1 MAKEFASL
9 REVQGL
15 VLDLIKVQRNHRIPG
30 EETRENVVEHSFSTA
45 ILCWKLF
52 ESIHP
57 PLSLEKILKYALI
70 HDALERGQKFDTNT
84 YAGQDERTQK
94 KEREA
99 NELLKLKNEFGDFR
113 NFVDTLNTYER
124 LGDEEAIFVWSVDKM
139 QAMILGGIDDW
150 RPYALYGVTYDQF
163 CKKGEEILKRGSSC
177 LYGVIQEVIEESKKT
192 YYDRPREGE
201 A

>member
-9 REVQGL
+9 RDVQSL

-30 EETRENVVEHSFSTA
+30 GEHRENVIEHSFSTA

-52 ESIHP
+52 ESIRP
-57 PLSLEKILKYALI
+57 SLSLEKILKYALI
-70 HDALERGQKFDTNT
+70 HDALERGQEFDINT
-84 YAGQDERTQK
+84 YAGQDERAQK

-99 NELLKLKNEFGDFR
+99 REFLKLKNEFGDFR
-113 NFVDTLNTYER
+113 NFIETLDTYER

-139 QAMILGGIDDW
+139 QAMILGGMDNW

-163 CKKGEEILKRGSSC
+163 CRKGEEALKKGSSC
-177 LYGVIQEVIEESKKT
+177 LRDVIQEVLEESKKT
-192 YYDRPREGE
+192 YYDRPQSL
-201 A
+201 

>member
-1 MAKEFASL
+1 MQK
-9 REVQGL
+9 VQQL
-15 VLDLIKVQRNHRIPG
+15 VLDLIRVQRNHRIPG
-30 EETRENVVEHSFSTA
+30 GETRENVVEHSFSTA
-45 ILCWKLF
+45 VLCWKLF

-70 HDALERGQKFDTNT
+70 HDSLERGQEFDTNT
-84 YAGQDERTQK
+84 YAGQDERVQK

-99 NELLKLKNEFGDFR
+99 REFLKLKNEFGDFR
-113 NFVDTLNTYER
+113 NFIEALDVYER

-139 QAMILGGIDDW
+139 QAMILGGIDNW

-163 CKKGEEILKRGSSC
+163 CRKGEEILKKGSFC
-177 LYGVIQEVIEESKKT
+177 LQGVVQEVLEESKKT
-192 YYDRPREGE
+192 YYDRPRRGG

>member
-1 MAKEFASL
+1 MQK
-9 REVQGL
+9 VQQL
-15 VLDLIKVQRNHRIPG
+15 VLDLIRVKRNHRIPS

-45 ILCWKLF
+45 VLCWKLF

-70 HDALERGQKFDTNT
+70 HDALERGEEFDTNT
-84 YAGQDERTQK
+84 YAGQSERAQK

-99 NELLKLKNEFGDFR
+99 SELLKLKNEFGDFR
-113 NFVDTLNTYER
+113 NFVDALDTYER
-124 LGDEEAIFVWSVDKM
+124 LGDEEAIFVWSVDKI
-139 QAMILGGIDDW
+139 QAMILGGMDKW

-163 CKKGEEILKRGSSC
+163 CKKGEEILQKGSSC
-177 LYGVIQEVIEESKKT
+177 LRGVIQEVIEESKKT
-192 YYDRPREGE
+192 YYDRPREGG